1 LKKDEISHIFY
12 LENNISEGA
21 FNENNLKIL
30 KALASQITISLE
42 NAVLYE
48 SLEQKVEQRTLM
60 LQKALEEVEVK
71 NTNIMH
77 SIRYAQRIQE
87 ALLVSAHIL
96 NENFADSFIIYKP
109 RDVVS
114 GDFYWFAKHQEK
126 IFLAAIDCTGH
137 GVPGAFMSLISY
149 NILQSVVL
157 IHGEKDTDIILKK
170 LNENLIAMLR
180 QKETGNTDGMDIALI
195 SLENLG
201 DGSVKKVSF
210 SGAKRNFWFYDAEV
224 EHLTEIGGDRK
235 NIGGGYNIENNFTK
249 HDFVIS
255 QNSVL
260 FLFTDGFIDQSDA
273 KSVRFGT
280 KKFRE
285 IITENVRLPLDEMK
299 TNLENALKLHQG
311 KVAQRDDIL
320 VIGVKL

>member
-48 SLEQKVEQRTLM
+48 SLEQKVEQRTVM
-60 LQKALEEVEVK
+60 LQRALEEVEVK

-87 ALLVSAHIL
+87 ALLVSARVL

-126 IFLAAIDCTGH
+126 TFLAAIDCTGH

-157 IHGEKDTDIILKK
+157 IHGEKDTDVILKK
-170 LNENLIAMLR
+170 LNKNLIKMLR

-195 SLENLG
+195 SLEDLG
-201 DGSVKKVSF
+201 DKNFKKVSF
-210 SGAKRNFWFYDAEV
+210 SGAKRNFWYYNAEILQLAEV
-224 EHLTEIGGDRK
+224 SGDRK
-235 NIGGGYNIENNFTK
+235 NIGGDNNYHNDFTK

-255 QNSVL
+255 KNSVL
-260 FLFTDGFIDQSDA
+260 FLWSDGFTDQSDA

-285 IITENVRLPLDEMK
+285 IIAENAHLPLDEMRA
-299 TNLENALKLHQG
+299 NLENALKLHQG
-311 KVAQRDDIL
+311 KVPQRDDIM
-320 VIGVKL
+320 VIGVKI

>member
-1 LKKDEISHIFY
+1 
-12 LENNISEGA
+12 
-21 FNENNLKIL
+21 
-30 KALASQITISLE
+30 
-42 NAVLYE
+42 
-48 SLEQKVEQRTLM
+48 
-60 LQKALEEVEVK
+60 
-71 NTNIMH
+71 
-77 SIRYAQRIQE
+77 
-87 ALLVSAHIL
+87 LVSAHIL

-170 LNENLIAMLR
+170 LNKSLIKMLR
-180 QKETGNTDGMDIALI
+180 QRETGNTDGMDIALI